1 MIQTHTIIRRKGTRA
16 AALLA
21 GFVLA
26 LSISL
31 EAQAA
36 SSWKPTLLV
45 NTESFQTIDEG
56 DSTTNIELK
65 FGDTLKES
73 LFYNRTAARFQ
84 FTRSLYIQGDL
95 TATGSTSIKQVMSGT
110 HLRVDKNADIWGNL
124 AVSGTTLVDGNIYGS
139 GSLFIE
145 SNANITGNELVGGNI
160 AGSGT
165 LSIEGASSLQGAIT
179 AGSTL
184 DTVGSITTDAD
195 LTINQDNGAADAV
208 LTFGN
213 DAGAETLKFN
223 NTTNQFELSDDLAV
237 TGALSASGVLSV
249 DGTAYLNSSEVVTG
263 TSTTSG
269 NIYGSGSLFI
279 ESNANIT
286 GNELVGGNIAGSGT
300 LSIEGAASFG
310 STVKLN
316 GVVYTFPYGDGA
328 ASGKVLKTDGAGQ
341 LVWATDAGSVNG
353 LNYDD
358 GDKRYV
364 NISGDTM
371 TGALNV
377 RGHLSGSALTVDG
390 TADIFGNLGVSGAT
404 LVDGNIYGSGSL
416 FIESNANITGNELVG
431 GNLAASGTLSIEGAS
446 SLQGAITA
454 GSTLD
459 TVGTIT
465 TDADLTIN
473 HDNGA
478 ADAVLTFGND
488 AGAET
493 LKFNNTTN
501 QFELSD
507 DLAVTGALSA
517 SGVLSVDGTAYINGA
532 AVFGSTLQLNGVTYT
547 FPYGDGAASGRVLK
561 TDGAGN
567 LSWATDID
575 TNTNAQTLC
584 AADEYLDGDGNC
596 VDVIEEAELNT
607 FAELQTQIT
616 DATLLDLTASDNR
629 YVNRSGD
636 TMTGALQVRA
646 NISGSSLRVD
656 GNADIW
662 GTLGV
667 SGAIKLNGQSYTFPT
682 TNGDASQVLT
692 TDGDG
697 TLSWSSKGIGIGS
710 GGVFSISPE
719 YPDAVYTAS
728 GSAYIGQLTYDYD
741 ATNKENYYRW
751 TSSKAALQDYWIVIR
766 VRVPDNYSAWDN
778 VRPIQFRYRTTSAD
792 TDVNSVSIRML
803 DTAGNAVAL
812 TGGEKIAATDWT
824 TATVTGSEAAGTY
837 TPGSFITVFVKVV
850 TTVAGSADAGFIN
863 LNWETTAP

>member
-286 GNELVGGNIAGSGT
+286 GNELVGGNIAG
-300 LSIEGAASFG
+300 
-310 STVKLN
+310 
-316 GVVYTFPYGDGA
+316 
-328 ASGKVLKTDGAGQ
+328 
-341 LVWATDAGSVNG
+341 
-353 LNYDD
+353 
-358 GDKRYV
+358 
-364 NISGDTM
+364 
-371 TGALNV
+371 
-377 RGHLSGSALTVDG
+377 
-390 TADIFGNLGVSGAT
+390 
-404 LVDGNIYGSGSL
+404 
-416 FIESNANITGNELVG
+416 
-431 GNLAASGTLSIEGAS
+431 SGTLSIEGAS

>member
-263 TSTTSG
+263 TSTTS
-269 NIYGSGSLFI
+269 
-279 ESNANIT
+279 
-286 GNELVGGNIAGSGT
+286 
-300 LSIEGAASFG
+300 
-310 STVKLN
+310 
-316 GVVYTFPYGDGA
+316 
-328 ASGKVLKTDGAGQ
+328 
-341 LVWATDAGSVNG
+341 
-353 LNYDD
+353 
-358 GDKRYV
+358 
-364 NISGDTM
+364 
-371 TGALNV
+371 
-377 RGHLSGSALTVDG
+377 
-390 TADIFGNLGVSGAT
+390 
-404 LVDGNIYGSGSL
+404 GNIYGSGSL